1 LKLNLKG
8 RRVLVTGGSQG
19 LGLSIAKG
27 LVSEGAD
34 VAIVARSKE
43 MLESAELELSRDAI
57 NGQKIL
63 ARPCD
68 ISSETDVQSIIGE
81 VTSYFDG
88 LDVLINNASVFG
100 PMGSLT
106 SVSWQ
111 EWIETFNVNLFGT
124 VYMCREA
131 LQFLVKS
138 DRGKIINIS
147 GGGAATPYP
156 SLSAYATS
164 KAAMIRFTEELAEEV
179 KENDI
184 DVNSIAPGPL
194 DTRFVDTA
202 LNAGEAALGTVL
214 YKEILKIRQT
224 GGTPFKFTSDLC
236 NYMASRVSDGITGKQ
251 VSARYD
257 NWREFSASVDDLVA
271 SPWFT
276 MRRVDDTIAGQKSP
290 LVNFDD

>member
-1 LKLNLKG
+1 MKLNLKG
-8 RRVLVTGGSQG
+8 RRVLITGGSQG

-43 MLESAELELSRDAI
+43 ILESAELDLSRIAI
-57 NGQKIL
+57 KEQKIF
-63 ARPCD
+63 AMPGD
-68 ISSETDVQSIIGE
+68 ISSETDVQSIIGG
-81 VTSYFDG
+81 VTSYFGG

-106 SVSWQ
+106 SVSWK

-131 LQFLVKS
+131 LKFLANS
-138 DRGKIINIS
+138 ERGKIINIS

-179 KENDI
+179 KENGI

-202 LNAGEAALGTVL
+202 LSAGEAALGKVL
-214 YKEILKIRQT
+214 YNEILKIRQT
-224 GGTPFKFTSDLC
+224 GGTSFKLSSDLC
-236 NYMASRVSDGITGKQ
+236 NYMASRLSDGLTGKQ
-251 VSARYD
+251 ISARYD
-257 NWREFSASVDDLVA
+257 NWKEFSSSVDVLLS

-276 MRRVDDTIAGQKSP
+276 MRRVDDTIAGQKNP
-290 LVNFDD
+290 LVTYDD